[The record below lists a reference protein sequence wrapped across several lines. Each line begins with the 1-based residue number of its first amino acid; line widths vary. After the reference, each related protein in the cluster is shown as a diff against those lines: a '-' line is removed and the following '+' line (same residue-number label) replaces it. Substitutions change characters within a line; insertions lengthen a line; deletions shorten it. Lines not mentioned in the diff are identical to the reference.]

1 MVTSE
6 RHVDHDVSDDTDLH
20 RPRVW
25 TISPHGAQQHETTEI
40 ADLLRH
46 EDRFIWVD
54 VPACGTDGVR
64 ILSEV
69 FKFAPR
75 AVHDATQR
83 NAIPKVRE
91 YPGFLFVVLHAP
103 EKGLLGHVHYL
114 ELDLFI
120 GPNYLVTVH
129 GPTNPRVDRRAV
141 IEDTDEV
148 CRALAEGASKP
159 SSLAEL
165 ATVIMTRIS
174 RRLHHHLEA
183 LTADVWNLERTVTA
197 GEMAKPEQFLEEM
210 FRVRHGLLA
219 VSTIAL
225 LNHEVGER
233 MATLRAFG
241 PDASHDLLVD
251 LVDQFKHIA
260 RVAEGQKTYHQ
271 GVIEYYQTR
280 TNTKVAIAGER
291 LAVVASVTLPVTALS
306 GVLGMNVIVSE
317 RTEWTSVWILIA
329 VMVSISTVILIWTRR
344 QGWW

>member
-1 MVTSE
+1 MVTSDQ
-6 RHVDHDVSDDTDLH
+6 HVGQDTSNEIHDH

-25 TISPHGAQQHETTEI
+25 ALSPHGAQQHGAEEI
-40 ADLLRH
+40 PELLAR
-46 EDRFIWVD
+46 EEGFLWVD
-54 VPACGTDGVR
+54 MPICGPDGTR

-75 AVHDATQR
+75 AVRDATAR

-91 YPGFLFVVLHAP
+91 HPGFLFVVLHAP
-103 EKGLLGHVHYL
+103 ERGLLGHVHYL

-129 GPTNPRVDRRAV
+129 GPTNSRVDPRAV
-141 IEDTDEV
+141 VEDTDEV
-148 CRALAEGASKP
+148 GRAIAEGTSRPAS
-159 SSLAEL
+159 LHEL
-165 ATVIMTRIS
+165 ATAIVTQII

-183 LTADVWNLERTVTA
+183 LTTDVWNLERTVTA
-197 GEMAKPEQFLEEM
+197 GEIAKPEPFLEEM

-241 PDASHDLLVD
+241 DASHDLVVD

-260 RVAEGQKTYHQ
+260 KVAEGQKTYHQ

-280 TNTKVAIAGER
+280 TNTKMAVAGER

-317 RTEWTSVWILIA
+317 RTEWPALWILIA
-329 VMVSISTVILIWTRR
+329 VMVTISAAILYWTRR

>member
-1 MVTSE
+1 M
-6 RHVDHDVSDDTDLH
+6 
-20 RPRVW
+20 P
-25 TISPHGAQQHETTEI
+25 I
-40 ADLLRH
+40 
-46 EDRFIWVD
+46 
-54 VPACGTDGVR
+54 CGPDGSR

-69 FKFAPR
+69 FEFAPR

-103 EKGLLGHVHYL
+103 ERGLLGHVHYL

-129 GPTNPRVDRRAV
+129 GPTNPRVDPRAV
-141 IEDTDEV
+141 IEDTETIG
-148 CRALAEGASKP
+148 RALVEGTLRP
-159 SSLAEL
+159 SSLPEL
-165 ATVIMTRIS
+165 TAAIVTQII
-174 RRLHHHLEA
+174 RRLHHQLEA
-183 LTADVWNLERTVTA
+183 LTTDVWNLERTVTA
-197 GEMAKPEQFLEEM
+197 GEIAKPEQFLEEM

-233 MATLRAFG
+233 MATLRGFG
-241 PDASHDLLVD
+241 DQSHDLLAD

-260 RVAEGQKTYHQ
+260 KVAEGQKTYHQ

-280 TNTKVAIAGER
+280 TNTKMAVAGER

-306 GVLGMNVIVSE
+306 GVLGMNVIVSD
-317 RTEWTSVWILIA
+317 RTEWTSLWILVA
-329 VMVSISTVILIWTRR
+329 VMVIISTVILIWTRR